1 MATIKELEA
10 NREKLRKYDELKEW
24 KDAFGDN
31 ELRIVK
37 VVKKEDLCMVGY
49 ALPYDP
55 VKFPDNIKAII
66 INALQKEIEK
76 LDEE

>member
-24 KDAFGDN
+24 KDAFSDN
-31 ELRIVK
+31 ELRVIK
-37 VVKKEDLCMVGY
+37 VVKKEDLCMGGY
-49 ALPYDP
+49 ALLYDP
-55 VKFPDNIKAII
+55 VKLPDNIKAII